1 VEYLG
6 RNTERFKTVQVLND
20 LTVEKVLF
28 VNNINDTRPTAG
40 QVLTWD
46 GRDITWKD
54 DTGTPLAAGCG
65 NNALVQYDTATSGF
79 ECSEL
84 IYSPTLNILS
94 NDVSI
99 SVYTASTFSIGKGTS
114 AGGTGAWYFT
124 VGSFGAT
131 QTLTSWGGMLF
142 DSSVDIELNADGG
155 DINFKDNTA
164 QLAVINTNGLD
175 FTDNTGAGV
184 IFEGATDNA
193 HKTTLSVIDPTGTR
207 AINLPDASGTVALT
221 TDIPDEVVS
230 SGTFILKQTKVT
242 FDQAACNN
250 LHTGTVASRTI
261 VATAGSDKIIVP
273 VEVFLL
279 VDRNGADTSA
289 GDLIVG
295 YNGTSVYTYA
305 LKYIRRWMYGILTDM
320 TYIMGNYA
328 GKGANNLTGGVNV
341 PLTITTSAAMTT
353 NSLTSLTVYTSYYVI
368 DNS

>member
-1 VEYLG
+1 MEYLG

-230 SGTFILKQTKVT
+230 TGTHIHKQTKVT
-242 FDQAACNN
+242 LDASACNALN
-250 LHTGTVASRTI
+250 SSPQTLVAAEGANT
-261 VATAGSDKIIVP
+261 IIVP
-273 VEVFLL
+273 VSITVL
-279 VDRNGADTSA
+279 VDNDTGTADTSGA
-289 GDLIVG
+289 DLIIG
-295 YNGTSVYTYA
+295 YNNTTSYVYAVRY
-305 LKYIRRWMYGILTDM
+305 LRRFMFGITTDM
-320 TYIMGNYA
+320 TLFPNTYA
-328 GKGANNLTGGVNV
+328 GKGANSLTGGENV
-341 PLTITTSAAMTT
+341 ALTISTAPAITSG
-353 NSLTSLTVYTSYYVI
+353 SLTSMTVYTSYYVI